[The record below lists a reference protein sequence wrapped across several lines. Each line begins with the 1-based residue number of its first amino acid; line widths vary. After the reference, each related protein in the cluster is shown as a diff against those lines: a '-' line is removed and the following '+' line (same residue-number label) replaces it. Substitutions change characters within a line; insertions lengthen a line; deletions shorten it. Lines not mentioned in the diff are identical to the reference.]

1 MLEKL
6 TVSNF
11 ALIEE
16 VEIEFSA
23 GLNVFTGETGA
34 GKSIVLDAV
43 GAILGARSSIEYIRS
58 NTDCY
63 CIQAKF
69 NITSLPEVK
78 FWLDKHEIEYI
89 DNELLLMRRLNR
101 SGRNA
106 ITANAIQIPLNKLK
120 ELGSLLI
127 DIHAQHHSQLLLQSS
142 NHLSLLDTYGD
153 TPLYNA
159 KQKYDLAFDEYRKL
173 EEQLTILLSKVQQR
187 EQSMDIL
194 RWQISEIETVKPRIN
209 EYEDLQAESKR
220 LSNMDKMRIALE
232 NANYLLDNDKIGIIN
247 NLYKLSNELKNISKY
262 ENKFDEILS
271 NIQEWQYLLTDTK
284 EDISTYYDNLEQSPK
299 RLEEVQKRIDEIYK
313 LYKKHGNYEQTIAF
327 LHNAQAE
334 YNSFECMDEQVA
346 TLKSSIQKSK
356 DSLFLAAANLTKIR
370 TNVASKLSK
379 DVQKH
384 IRDLAMPAAIFE
396 ISIHNKTN
404 FTADGCDDVLF
415 LFSANVGQEARAV
428 NKIASGGE
436 VSRIFL
442 ALKTVL
448 MSKFQFATMI
458 FDEVDTGVSGTTA
471 QRMAEK
477 LFLIACSVQTICV
490 THLPQVA
497 CMADVHIKISKN
509 TVQKQTIT
517 RVHIMNHQE
526 RITEISNIMV
536 GDNQTELTRN
546 SAAQML
552 EWAFMRKNELNGTA
566 TGGK

>member
-16 VEIEFSA
+16 VEIEFAA

-43 GAILGARSSIEYIRS
+43 SAILGARSSIEYVRS
-58 NTDCY
+58 NTDSY

-69 NITSLPEVK
+69 NISALPKVK
-78 FWLDKHEIEYI
+78 SWLDKHEIECI

-101 SGRNA
+101 SGKNA

-120 ELGSLLI
+120 ELGGLLV

-159 KQKYDLAFDEYRKL
+159 KQKYTIAFDEYRKL
-173 EEQLTILLSKVQQR
+173 EEQLTVLLSKVQQR

-209 EYEDLQAESKR
+209 EYEDLQTESKR
-220 LSNMDKMRIALE
+220 LSNMDKMRLALE

-247 NLYKLSNELKNISKY
+247 NLHKLSNDLKTIAKY
-262 ENKFDEILS
+262 ENKFDEILA
-271 NIQEWQYLLTDTK
+271 NIQEWQYLLADAK
-284 EDISTYYDNLEQSPK
+284 EDITVYYDNLEQSPQ
-299 RLEEVQKRIDEIYK
+299 RLEEVQKRIDELYR

-327 LHNAQAE
+327 LRNAQSE
-334 YNSFECMDEQVA
+334 YNSFESMDEQVTTLRTLLQKAKENLILYA
-346 TLKSSIQKSK
+346 TS
-356 DSLFLAAANLTKIR
+356 LTKVR
-370 TNVASKLSK
+370 TTVANKLAK
-379 DVQKH
+379 DVQRH
-384 IRDLAMPAAIFE
+384 IRDLAMPGAIFE
-396 ISIHNKTN
+396 ISIQNKPG
-404 FTADGCDDVLF
+404 FTAEGCDDVLF
-415 LFSANVGQEARAV
+415 LFSANIGQEVRAV

-497 CMADVHIKISKN
+497 CMADIHIKISKN
-509 TVQKQTIT
+509 TIQKKTIT
-517 RVHIMNHQE
+517 SVHIMNHQE
-526 RITEISNIMV
+526 RIAEISNIMV

-552 EWAFMRKNELNGTA
+552 EWAATRKIELKNTT